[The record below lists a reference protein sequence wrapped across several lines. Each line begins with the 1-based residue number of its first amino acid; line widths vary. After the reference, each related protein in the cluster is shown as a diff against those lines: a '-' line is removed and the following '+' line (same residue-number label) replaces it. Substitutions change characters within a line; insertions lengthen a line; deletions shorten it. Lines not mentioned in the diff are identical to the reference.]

1 MKLVLTQADGR
12 LEGLEE
18 QLRACGF
25 SVARN
30 PLIATKTRL
39 SDEARDASRGL
50 LACAWLL
57 FTSPAGVTAWRQ
69 LGLPF
74 GGIKPRLGAVG
85 EKTAATIERYGGRVK
100 LQGRPQNAR
109 GLAKAFLAHPEAASP
124 VGLPR
129 GDRALPDLQE
139 ALEAAGIETRVAVV
153 YDTQLLPWREEAA
166 EVIILASPSAV
177 AALPEEVGQRAKL
190 VTLGPSTAA
199 AARARGWASTQARQP
214 SVEAVVAAVMSMELT
229 P

>member
-1 MKLVLTQADGR
+1 MKVVLTQADGR

-18 QLRACGF
+18 ELLSRGF

-30 PLIATKTRL
+30 PLVETKTRF
-39 SDEARDASRGL
+39 SDDTRDAARGL

-74 GGIKPRLGAVG
+74 RGIKPRLGAVG

-100 LQGRPQNAR
+100 LQGDPQNAR
-109 GLAKAFLAHPEAASP
+109 GLARAFLAHPKAAGP

-153 YDTQLLPWREEAA
+153 YDTRLLPWREEAA
-166 EVIILASPSAV
+166 EVVILASPSAV
-177 AALPEEVGQRAKL
+177 EALPDEVGRRAKL
-190 VTLGPSTAA
+190 VALGPSTTAA
-199 AARARGWASTQARQP
+199 AHARGWASAQAHEP
-214 SVEAVVAAVMSMELT
+214 SAEAVVAAVMELT
-229 P
+229 A